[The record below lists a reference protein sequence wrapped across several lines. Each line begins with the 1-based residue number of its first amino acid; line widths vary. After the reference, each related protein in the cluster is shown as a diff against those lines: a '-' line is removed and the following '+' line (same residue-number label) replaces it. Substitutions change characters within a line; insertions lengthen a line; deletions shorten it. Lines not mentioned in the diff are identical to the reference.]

1 MVERY
6 VNKDGG
12 DTIFLTK
19 VGGVPIEIMK
29 ISENGTLTTNS
40 FSGKIRTVTSSVPL
54 NQDDFYVLVSSS
66 SPTTITLPLAATSGG
81 KVFTVKSIG
90 TGVVTITPLGGL
102 IDGAANF
109 LLNTQ
114 YQGATFGC
122 DGGNWFVLNTI
133 RISFF
138 E

>member
-19 VGGVPIEIMK
+19 VGGVPVEILK
-29 ISENGTLTTNS
+29 ITEDGALSANA
-40 FSGKIRTVTSSVPL
+40 FSGKIRTVTTSSSL
-54 NQDDFYVLVSSS
+54 LSTDFYVLVSSS
-66 SPTTITLPLAATSGG
+66 SPIAITLPLATVSGG